1 MAVIAQLK
9 DGAVVKKFLIDKTPV
24 KIGRDDNCDIVIDDR
39 VVSQTHAEIQI
50 VKLSDKKNDYKF
62 YIKDLG
68 STNGT
73 FVNEK
78 SIEQQQLFDGDLIR
92 LGWTTF
98 KFSEKNDPA
107 DDKTLKIHKS
117 WIPGVYY
124 TKE

>member
-9 DGAVVKKFLIDKTPV
+9 DGAVVKKFLVDKTPV

>member
-1 MAVIAQLK
+1 MAVLAQLK
-9 DGAVVKKFLIDKTPV
+9 DGVVVKKFFIDKTPV
-24 KIGRDDNCDIVIDDR
+24 KIGRDDDCDIVIDDR
-39 VVSQTHAEIQI
+39 VVSQAHAEIEI
-50 VKLSDKKNDYKF
+50 VKLSNKDDREF

-78 SIEQQQLFDGDLIR
+78 SIEHQQLFDADLIR

-117 WIPGVYY
+117 FIPGVYY